1 MLAACENGAAVEI
14 INLLINAGSLLNKAD
29 EVFFSSDRSQIY
41 KSESQCGRFPLLAAC
56 EKGTAVEI
64 IKVLVKAGSN
74 VNGMSRVLKSG
85 LLFDLNTKY
94 RLDAILCWLHV
105 RRMTLKLF
113 EFLSTLDRTSTMLTR
128 YSSLATCFKSIKA
141 NLSAEDFPCL
151 QRVKKAPQLKLSIY

>member
-29 EVFFSSDRSQIY
+29 EVFFFSDRSQIY

-74 VNGMSRVLKSG
+74 VNGMSRVHKSG

-94 RLDAILCWLHV
+94 RMDAILCWLHV
-105 RRMTLKLF
+105 RRTTLKLF
-113 EFLSTLDRTSTMLTR
+113 EYLATLDRTSTMLTR
-128 YSSLATCFKSIKA
+128 YSFFNCCDWLFTGQFSV
-141 NLSAEDFPCL
+141 EDFLC
-151 QRVKKAPQLKLSIY
+151 